1 MHVFTLILWIVSLV
15 LLALAALA
23 PRPFT
28 YANTLPAG
36 VFFFDLWIG
45 LQFLIEVTDP
55 ITF

>member
-15 LLALAALA
+15 LLALAALS

-28 YANTLPAG
+28 YLNAG
-36 VFFFDLWIG
+36 WAGLFFFDLWIG
-45 LQFLIEVTDP
+45 LQFLIEVSDP